1 MKKQLLI
8 PQILFSGVIKKA
20 KSIKN
25 KDSNWEIPLDTLL
38 EQVKKLSPILSRLK
52 QKDRAIFTWFLVD
65 DSIDKRGMLKIERQ
79 LEALIEEYIDDWEVE
94 AVLIPTSEHATYE
107 DIRLEVDILIHKLF
121 KRFPFEHFTQIVG
134 FGDVVPFQAI
144 FLEGLQ
150 QFGDRYASLYY
161 ENNEL
166 HITHTKSEP
175 NIRNWK
181 REFRVF
187 IMDHDY
193 QTALELLRDVEQT
206 KEVLGV
212 KYLLQMM
219 IDRFNF
225 AFEDAFKHLLQAR
238 EMISHPLLEETSD
251 KLSLL
256 LSQDNKTRDINRIV
270 ELYRQLDVYI
280 DIDDTTSF
288 LIRFYRA
295 REAILYYLLHHAQ
308 VVPSPV
314 QSKKKS
320 TIYQVVDELEQ
331 KYDNWEIDGMYGA
344 YFYLKSQNVA
354 QTLNVRNKSFI
365 GHSRKGIDKKQLWHS
380 YFGTSHATMER
391 AKKRFFMDTSLLFR
405 DLGNPLDENIMDI
418 NRLLIQLVSTILLK
432 GQK

>member
-1 MKKQLLI
+1 MKEQLLI
-8 PQILFSGVIKKA
+8 PQILFSGVIKKVH
-20 KSIKN
+20 SEEN
-25 KDSNWEIPLDTLL
+25 SNWEIPVEPLL
-38 EQVKKLSPILSRLK
+38 EQLKKLQPILSRLH
-52 QKDRAIFTWFLVD
+52 QEEGTIFTWFLVD
-65 DSIDKRGMLKIERQ
+65 NSFNKSAKVKIEKQ
-79 LEALIEEYIDDWEVE
+79 LEAIIEEYIDGWEVE
-94 AVLIPTSEHATYE
+94 AILIPASEHATYE
-107 DIRLEVDILIHKLF
+107 DIRLEIDILIHKLF

-134 FGDVVPFQAI
+134 FGDVVPFQAMFI
-144 FLEGLQ
+144 EGLQ

-166 HITHTKSEP
+166 HISQTKTEP

-206 KEVLGV
+206 KEILGI

-225 AFEDAFKHLLQAR
+225 AFEDAFKHLIQAR

-251 KLSLL
+251 KLSRI
-256 LSQDNKTRDINRIV
+256 LSRDKKTRDINRIV

-308 VVPSPV
+308 VVPSQV

-354 QTLNVRNKSFI
+354 QTLNVRNQSFI

-380 YFGTSHATMER
+380 YFGTSHTTMER

-405 DLGNPLDENIMDI
+405 ELGNPLDENIIDI

-432 GQK
+432 GQN